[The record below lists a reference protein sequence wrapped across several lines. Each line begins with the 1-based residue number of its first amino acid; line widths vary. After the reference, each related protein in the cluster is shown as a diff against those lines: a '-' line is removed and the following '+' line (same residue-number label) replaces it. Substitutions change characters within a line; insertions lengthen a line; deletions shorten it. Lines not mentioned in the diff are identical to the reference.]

1 LRSLDTPPRSKTPA
15 SAAGTTAVGS
25 PEIAIWLLIDL
36 NPAVSF
42 RSDAIRRGVLA
53 FVANPRPT
61 AASNQAFAQV

>member
-36 NPAVSF
+36 NPAVGF
-42 RSDAIRRGVLA
+42 RSDAIRGGVVA
-53 FVANPRPT
+53 FVAES
-61 AASNQAFAQV
+61 AAHSRLQPAFARV